1 MPGRLDPLGGADGA
15 APGEIPPFR
24 ALNLATAGVVGYSSA
39 PMKKVKLTDL
49 SPVERRLVQ
58 KAIAV
63 REKAY
68 APFSHYKCGAALLDV
83 RNRIH
88 AGCNIETIDF
98 TLTTH
103 AEMDAINDM
112 IKTGVFQLKALACAV
127 QSSSGYAL
135 PCGLCRQKIREFS
148 TGPDARI
155 IAINLTKQ
163 GRIRHISVTTI
174 GDIYPNPFTPAGLA

>member
-1 MPGRLDPLGGADGA
+1 
-15 APGEIPPFR
+15 
-24 ALNLATAGVVGYSSA
+24 
-39 PMKKVKLTDL
+39 MKKVKLSEL
-49 SPVERRLVQ
+49 SAVERRLVQ

-63 REKAY
+63 RRKAY

-83 RNRIH
+83 RNKIH

-112 IKTGVFQLKALACAV
+112 IKTGVFKLKTMAVALQAAN
-127 QSSSGYAL
+127 GFAL

-148 TGPDARI
+148 IGPDAKI
-155 IAINLTKQ
+155 LAVNLDEK
-163 GRIRHISVTTI
+163 GRIRHVSQTTI
-174 GDIYPNPFTPAGLA
+174 DRLYPLAFTPDCLV